1 MSEIKNDLKKALE
14 NKKNKQEEKKSQA
27 FLNKLGKKKDGSQCR
42 KMNFNK

>member
-14 NKKNKQEEKKSQA
+14 AKKNKQDEKKSQA
-27 FLNKLGKKKDGSQCR
+27 FLNKLGKKKDRSQCA